1 LADIGGWPRFANRR
15 LYFEAAISPNEV
27 RFRKN
32 GASSSPQIRFC
43 SGSAAGIC
51 LIIGQKTQIRGSLV
65 RATGEELHMTRDTHS
80 RERDMVVQVARAA
93 LTRTIEQ
100 YSPPGTDV
108 MAIAAVAVAGMFAD
122 LISGL
127 SSNPELADVVNRQ
140 IEQSGYRLVGTRRH

>member
-1 LADIGGWPRFANRR
+1 
-15 LYFEAAISPNEV
+15 
-27 RFRKN
+27 
-32 GASSSPQIRFC
+32 
-43 SGSAAGIC
+43 
-51 LIIGQKTQIRGSLV
+51 
-65 RATGEELHMTRDTHS
+65 MTRETPF

-108 MAIAAVAVAGMFAD
+108 LAIAALAVAGMFAD

-127 SSNPELADVVNRQ
+127 PSNSELVDAVNRQ